1 MRPRISI
8 RGSVR
13 PSVCPSVRPSV
24 RPSFR
29 PVLFLNDEKRHFWY
43 SDDIQTQHGLKIH
56 EKESFEN
63 TKCKKKDKNNPRKIF
78 MTTSKINIQTTSN
91 NEYQSSKCLMNKV
104 NHASTSM
111 TTTLTTTSTK
121 TKTTIMI
128 MTMIN
133 VIHRSIQ
140 SINQFNPSTNVIHWP
155 ILTIDQCQTMTNV
168 IQWPM
173 LSKV

>member
-1 MRPRISI
+1 MTKNAI
-8 RGSVR
+8 
-13 PSVCPSVRPSV
+13 
-24 RPSFR
+24 
-29 PVLFLNDEKRHFWY
+29 

-56 EKESFEN
+56 EKESFED

-78 MTTSKINIQTTSN
+78 MTTLKINIQTTSN

-121 TKTTIMI
+121 TKTTTIMI
-128 MTMIN
+128 MTMTN

-140 SINQFNPSTNVIHWP
+140 SIIQCDPLFNVK
-155 ILTIDQCQTMTNV
+155 Q
-168 IQWPM
+168 
-173 LSKV
+173 

>member
-8 RGSVR
+8 RGRVH
-13 PSVCPSVRPSV
+13 PSVRRSV
-24 RPSFR
+24 RR
-29 PVLFLNDEKRHFWY
+29 LDGPVLFLNDEKRHFWC

-56 EKESFEN
+56 EKESFED

-111 TTTLTTTSTK
+111 TTTKLTTTTK
-121 TKTTIMI
+121 TKTTTI
-128 MTMIN
+128 MTMTMTN
-133 VIHRSIQ
+133 VIHRSNQ
-140 SINQFNPSTNVIHWP
+140 SINQCDPLTNVIHRP
-155 ILTIDQCQTMTNV
+155 MSNKNQCFPMSNV
-168 IQWPM
+168 I
-173 LSKV
+173 